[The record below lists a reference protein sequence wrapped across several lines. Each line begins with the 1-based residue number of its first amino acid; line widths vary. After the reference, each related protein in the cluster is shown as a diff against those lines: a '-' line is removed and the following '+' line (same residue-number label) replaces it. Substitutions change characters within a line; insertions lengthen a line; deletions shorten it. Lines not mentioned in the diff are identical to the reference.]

1 MSNIVQSVGRALS
14 ILELL
19 ADYDEGLGI
28 TEIGEKASLHKSTV
42 HRLLGTLIYKGFV
55 EQSEITN
62 KYRISLKLY
71 ELGSK
76 RIAGMDLV
84 SASKL
89 YTKELMENTNEV
101 VHLVVR
107 DGNDIVYTDKVDANN
122 TIRVMTSAIGKRSEL
137 YSTSVGKAILAFLDE
152 AEVERIWAE
161 SDIKKWTSNTITDL
175 GELKSELELIR
186 HNGYAEDN
194 EENELGVR
202 CVGAPVFN
210 HDGVVEGAI
219 SVSGPTI
226 RVTRDKV
233 EELGGLVKKYADL
246 ISRELGYNKV

>member
-1 MSNIVQSVGRALS
+1 
-14 ILELL
+14 
-19 ADYDEGLGI
+19 
-28 TEIGEKASLHKSTV
+28 
-42 HRLLGTLIYKGFV
+42 
-55 EQSEITN
+55 
-62 KYRISLKLY
+62 
-71 ELGSK
+71 
-76 RIAGMDLV
+76 
-84 SASKL
+84 
-89 YTKELMENTNEV
+89 
-101 VHLVVR
+101 
-107 DGNDIVYTDKVDANN
+107 
-122 TIRVMTSAIGKRSEL
+122 VMTSAIGKRSEL

-175 GELKSELELIR
+175 EELKSELELIR